1 MSDINQRRKFIID
14 AAYTAVIL
22 GLVFLAF
29 RYLLGLIWP
38 FFAAFLFAWSLHPA
52 IRWLT
57 VKCHVKYNL
66 SVALCLIVF
75 FTVLG
80 GLFILLASRVVTAI
94 ADFVVWLPSLY
105 GSTIEPGLEHLS
117 EIVSDLANHISP
129 QVYNM
134 VNAALPNVTSSI
146 GSAVTSVSMSL
157 VSALSGWA
165 TKLPSCLLSAVICII
180 ATIFM
185 TADFPR
191 LTAFV
196 LRQAPHRLRLLIH
209 EAQQSFRTVIK
220 KYGKS
225 YGIIMAVTFLEILAG
240 LLIIR
245 QKNAAAIALA
255 IAVFDIFPIVGAGL
269 ILVPWAI
276 VALLGNA
283 VGKGVG
289 LLVIWTVEIIVRQ
302 VIEPRIVGRQVGL
315 HPLVTLIAMFVGS
328 KLFGGVGLLGLP
340 IVCATVQSLD
350 EAGVI
355 HIIRHENPPQPAT
368 PHTPSAPPDAATP
381 IVSPPG
387 QQGKKGGGKAEKN

>member
-1 MSDINQRRKFIID
+1 MNQRRKFIIN
-14 AAYTAVIL
+14 AAYTAIIV

-29 RYLLGLIWP
+29 RYLVGLIWP
-38 FFAAFLFAWSLHPA
+38 FFAAFLFAWAMHPA
-52 IRWLT
+52 VRWLT

-66 SVALCLIVF
+66 SAALCLIVF
-75 FTVLG
+75 FTVVG
-80 GLFILLASRVVTAI
+80 GLFILLTSRIITAI
-94 ADFVVWLPSLY
+94 ADFVVWLPTLY
-105 GSTIEPGLEHLS
+105 SSAIEPGLEHLS

-129 QVYNM
+129 QVYDM
-134 VNAALPNVTSSI
+134 VNAALPNVVSSI
-146 GSAVTSVSMSL
+146 GSAVTSASMGL

-165 TKLPSCLLSAVICII
+165 TKLPSCLLSTVICVI

-196 LRQAPHRLRLLIH
+196 LRQAPHRLRLIIH
-209 EAQQSFRTVIK
+209 EAQQSFKTVIK

-240 LLIIR
+240 LLILR
-245 QKNAAAIALA
+245 QKNAVAIAFA

-269 ILVPWAI
+269 ILVPWA
-276 VALLGNA
+276 VVVLLGSA
-283 VGKGVG
+283 AGKGIG
-289 LLVIWTVEIIVRQ
+289 LLVIWAVEIIVRQ
-302 VIEPRIVGRQVGL
+302 VMEPRIVGRQVGL

-340 IVCATVQSLD
+340 ITCAIIQSLD

-368 PHTPSAPPDAATP
+368 PHTPSSPPDAATP

-387 QQGKKGGGKAEKN
+387 RNGKKSGGGRTEKN

>member
-1 MSDINQRRKFIID
+1 MSSVSDINRRKKFIINT
-14 AAYTAVIL
+14 AYTAIIV

-38 FFAAFLFAWSLHPA
+38 FFAAFLFAWSLHPV

-75 FTVLG
+75 FAVLG
-80 GLFILLASRVVTAI
+80 GLIILLASRIATAI

-105 GSTIEPGLEHLS
+105 GSAVEPGLERLS
-117 EIVSDLANHISP
+117 GLVRDLANHISP
-129 QVYNM
+129 AVYDM
-134 VNAALPNVTSSI
+134 VNAALPNVISSI
-146 GSAVTSVSMSL
+146 GSAVTSVSMKL
-157 VSALSGWA
+157 VGALSGWA
-165 TKLPSCLLSAVICII
+165 TKLPSSLLSAVICVI
-180 ATIFM
+180 ATVFM

-196 LRQAPHRLRLLIH
+196 LRQAPLRARLFIH
-209 EAQQSFRTVIK
+209 EAQQSLKSIIK

-225 YGIIMAVTFLEILAG
+225 YGIIMAVTFLEILVG
-240 LLIIR
+240 LLILR
-245 QKNAAAIALA
+245 QKNAVAIALA

-276 VALLGNA
+276 VALLGSSA
-283 VGKGVG
+283 GKGVG
-289 LLVIWTVEIIVRQ
+289 LLAIWTVEIIVRQ

-340 IVCATVQSLD
+340 IACATLQSLD

-381 IVSPPG
+381 IVAPPG
-387 QQGKKGGGKAEKN
+387 KPGKKGAKK